1 MSLTINQA
9 QPTNYINNQLKN
21 NKDKKFILNIDDKKL
36 VKKKIKN
43 YMKYIKKVIW
53 LIQLIVLRNIK
64 KSYRISS
71 YNSARNSS

>member
-53 LIQLIVLRNIK
+53 LIQLIV
-64 KSYRISS
+64 
-71 YNSARNSS
+71 